1 MAPEEHSEQRS
12 EQRIGA
18 VLSDFT
24 LSPVS
29 APNDQWRL
37 HEMSARGRGALI
49 VFWSSVCSHCTRY
62 DEYLRSFSVR
72 HPELAFAAI
81 ASRQGETVDDVR
93 AALVARNLTF
103 LTLYDAGSVLAGQ
116 LFTQQTPRVFL
127 VDSESRLIYRGAI
140 DNFKYPEDTEY
151 EPYLEPA
158 IESLLAG
165 RPVARAD
172 TPSFGCAI
180 SSVYYTIPKPLN
192 IIPRTALKKV

>member
-1 MAPEEHSEQRS
+1 MPSEERI
-12 EQRIGA
+12 EQRIGT
-18 VLSDFT
+18 VLPEIA

-29 APNDQWRL
+29 APEETWRL
-37 HEMSARGRGALI
+37 HEMAARGRGAVVL
-49 VFWSSVCSHCTRY
+49 FWSSVCSHCTRY
-62 DEYLRSFSVR
+62 DEYLNTFAAR

-81 ASRQGETVDDVR
+81 ASRSGESQDDVR
-93 AALVARNLTF
+93 AALAARQLGF
-103 LTLYDAGSVLAGQ
+103 PTLYDTGSAVARQ

-127 VDSESRLIYRGAI
+127 VDAESRLIYRGAI

-180 SSVYYTIPKPLN
+180 ASVYYTIPKPLN
-192 IIPRTALKKV
+192 IIPRTSLKKI